1 MTLETTIAK
10 PTAEW
15 KVVGD
20 VSIVDMRNGY
30 NLIKFTNPMACVRI
44 FERQPW
50 FISGQYIVYMMETQ
64 F

>member
-30 NLIKFTNPMACVRI
+30 NLINLL
-44 FERQPW
+44 
-50 FISGQYIVYMMETQ
+50 TQ
-64 F
+64 WLVSESLKDNLGSLVVNI